1 MKKKEREEER
11 ERERERE
18 REKKREREEI
28 WDHIAAAL
36 VLDDGASVKHGAAAE
51 AKSRRKRTASVRAAV
66 ARRRVFSQ
74 KNFEEREKKN
84 WQSE

>member
-11 ERERERE
+11 ERRRERE
-18 REKKREREEI
+18 EEREREEI

-36 VLDDGASVKHGAAAE
+36 DGASVKHGAAAE

>member
-11 ERERERE
+11 EREKKKERERE
-18 REKKREREEI
+18 RREREEKREREEI

-74 KNFEEREKKN
+74 KKF
-84 WQSE
+84 